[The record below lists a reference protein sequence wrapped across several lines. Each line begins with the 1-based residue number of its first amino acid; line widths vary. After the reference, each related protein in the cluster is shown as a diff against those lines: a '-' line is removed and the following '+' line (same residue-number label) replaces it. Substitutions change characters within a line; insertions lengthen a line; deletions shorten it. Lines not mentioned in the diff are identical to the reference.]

1 MTRDNAFHKII
12 TGEIWGNIM
21 RKIGEVITELENW
34 SKTVFVH
41 HKSRTIFL
49 LREYSWEK
57 VFPNFRVY

>member
-1 MTRDNAFHKII
+1 
-12 TGEIWGNIM
+12 M